1 MLTVETPMGILRATR
16 SNYANHPGIWIEL
29 QRQGE
34 KEFDPLVL
42 VEYTNDE
49 EGLPDNTEAIIT
61 KVWENHTNDEYSVRV
76 IHDYAESIIAE
87 STPSP
92 YEEEFANNWKLRYRA
107 KYAEGYEYGVDKVL
121 AVYAEGQERRK
132 RICAEKVPCCCLWK
146 ARQQGSITI
155 ITRCFTP
162 LWDRTL

>member
-29 QRQGE
+29 QRKGE

-49 EGLPDNTEAIIT
+49 EDLPDNTEAIIT
-61 KVWENHTNDEYSVRV
+61 KVWESHAKDEYSVRV
-76 IHDYAESIIAE
+76 IHDCAENFIPE

-92 YEEEFANNWKLRYRA
+92 HEEEFANNWKRRYKA

-121 AVYAEGQERRK
+121 SNVMRDGLITQEQADEYKSKMMAKMRAELHE
-132 RICAEKVPCCCLWK
+132 CAE
-146 ARQQGSITI
+146 
-155 ITRCFTP
+155 
-162 LWDRTL
+162 